1 VVLIY
6 PFYETIDS
14 VRQIIYKSSLNVS
27 KYEKALVII
36 NSLKGYFSQQP
47 DKNLKSL
54 VNFAEQIRRNCL
66 SIMGDIES
74 P

>member
-1 VVLIY
+1 MVLIY

-27 KYEKALVII
+27 KYEKTLVII